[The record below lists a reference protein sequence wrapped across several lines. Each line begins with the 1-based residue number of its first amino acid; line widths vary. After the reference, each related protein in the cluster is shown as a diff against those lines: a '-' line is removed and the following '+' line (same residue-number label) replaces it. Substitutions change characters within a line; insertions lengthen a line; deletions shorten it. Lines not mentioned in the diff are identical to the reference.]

1 MMAPDPLATA
11 RLRARVD
18 DEMTIEYA
26 GVDLMQ
32 MIQDD
37 ITTAWERAVD
47 KMWDEIMWG
56 PDVEAHKGIA
66 TPSTGRAELDSRAAA
81 ARDVSAIRRAAPA
94 PSWREQPIQT
104 NGVGQWLTGS
114 DPEVGNRAHRRR
126 LAKEAKR
133 AGVTAQ

>member
-1 MMAPDPLATA
+1 MIDA
-11 RLRARVD
+11 
-18 DEMTIEYA
+18 EMTIEYA

-32 MIQDD
+32 MIQDG
-37 ITTAWERAVD
+37 ITDAWAREVA
-47 KMWDEIMWG
+47 EIDGLIFGGSPMD
-56 PDVEAHKGIA
+56 PHKAYIGVP

-94 PSWREQPIQT
+94 SSWREQPIQT

-126 LAKEAKR
+126 LAKAAKR